1 MTAAGEKYCGFP
13 HHACYVRWN
22 RRRIPA
28 QQSGHLRVGEAY
40 IFNLP
45 EMPFNLRIVSCA
57 ASTAELGLARGPRVF
72 GVALR
77 RIVVRKNARF
87 RIADALDQRL
97 TTGFHTFESDNR
109 FRWTNG
115 DAAIAIRLHP
125 ADRIDFV
132 RCRHDALGLG
142 WPRSVGCLN
151 VTPGDVVIMVAAAPD
166 GVCVVTATRAG

>member
-28 QQSGHLRVGEAY
+28 RRSGHLRGGEAY

-45 EMPFNLRIVSCA
+45 EMPCDLRIVSCA
-57 ASTAELGLARGPRVF
+57 ASPAELGLARDPRVF

-97 TTGFHTFESDNR
+97 TTGFHTFESDNC
-109 FRWTNG
+109 FRWTDG
-115 DAAIAIRLHP
+115 DAAIPPELLAG
-125 ADRIDFV
+125 F
-132 RCRHDALGLG
+132 
-142 WPRSVGCLN
+142 
-151 VTPGDVVIMVAAAPD
+151 TPPIELILYVAATTRYVLD
-166 GVCVVTATRAG
+166 GLVRSAA